1 MKQPGKLK
9 DLIYGVGGLLLA
21 AGAFIYS
28 IPALTPI
35 SPYVYSVGAV
45 CFASMQMLSRYDGRN
60 LVLRRLRRQQLFS
73 AVLLLLVAPLMFMNV
88 LRVGPLRGDTWI
100 VLLTIA
106 AIYQVYTSF
115 RIASEL
121 QRDSE
126 RH

>member
-60 LVLRRLRRQQLFS
+60 LVLRQQLFS